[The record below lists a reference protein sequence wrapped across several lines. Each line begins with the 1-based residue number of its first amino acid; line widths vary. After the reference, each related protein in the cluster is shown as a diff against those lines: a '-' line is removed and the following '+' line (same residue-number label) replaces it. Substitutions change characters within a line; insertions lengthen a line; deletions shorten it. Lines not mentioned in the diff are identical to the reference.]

1 MPASVSRRAES
12 TGVHHYARIL
22 KTLLGPSGLP
32 VTELQSSVTVGIP
45 LLRGQMYEQTRVFV
59 ARSHGRIMQFR
70 KIFQTV
76 SA

>member
-22 KTLLGPSGLP
+22 KTLLGSSGLS

-45 LLRGQMYEQTRVFV
+45 LLRGQMYE
-59 ARSHGRIMQFR
+59 
-70 KIFQTV
+70 
-76 SA
+76 